1 MGGGRRR
8 SRSSAWALV
17 LAVAFGASAR
27 ATSADEDFTNV
38 RVNGSS
44 ERFALGLALA
54 GAARQLDDP
63 GCQALLDEFS
73 DGSARPLR
81 ASLVEAGLS
90 PSEYLRRGVFFYDAP
105 QSICGTSNLAITKP
119 GSRAIFV
126 CGARFVREMKGGSRH
141 GQAVL
146 IHELL
151 HSLGLGENP
160 PSSDYITE
168 RVMARCGARG
178 PRSTR
183 TRPRTPWPDAASR
196 AGALPSPP

>member
-1 MGGGRRR
+1 V
-8 SRSSAWALV
+8 AL
-17 LAVAFGASAR
+17 GASAR
-27 ATSADEDFTNV
+27 ATSADEGFTNV

-54 GAARQLDDP
+54 SAARQLDDP

-81 ASLVEAGLS
+81 ASLVEAGLG

-105 QSICGTSNLAITKP
+105 QSICGTSNLALTKP

-141 GQAVL
+141 GEAVL

-160 PSSDYITE
+160 PSSDSITD
-168 RVMARCGARG
+168 RVMARCGEGGRG
-178 PRSTR
+178 KVAA
-183 TRPRTPWPDAASR
+183 TPPSAAGGIR
-196 AGALPSPP
+196 